1 MHARG
6 DGWEGACTR
15 AETNGKG
22 VHAYGGG
29 GGLARGPT
37 SSLALPLG
45 TSPLPA
51 PQLAKDTGAELGAQ
65 GQSWR

>member
-6 DGWEGACTR
+6 DKWEGR
-15 AETNGKG
+15 AR
-22 VHAYGGG
+22 VWGGW
-29 GGLARGPT
+29 GLARGPT